1 MEHNITD
8 VIDARIRCL
17 VLLVND
23 AMLLTSYSLHRVLS
37 LFGSCIDCARKI
49 HLFVTS
55 RVIRTA
61 MNYNS
66 PSR

>member
-23 AMLLTSYSLHRVLS
+23 AMLLTSYFLAHSAVVVWFLHRLCS
-37 LFGSCIDCARKI
+37 KNTLICYFARD
-49 HLFVTS
+49 
-55 RVIRTA
+55 
-61 MNYNS
+61 
-66 PSR
+66 